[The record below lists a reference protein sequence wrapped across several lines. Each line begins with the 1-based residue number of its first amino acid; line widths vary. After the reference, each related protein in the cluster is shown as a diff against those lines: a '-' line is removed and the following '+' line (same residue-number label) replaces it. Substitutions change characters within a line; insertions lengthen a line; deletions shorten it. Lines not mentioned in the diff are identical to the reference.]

1 MTKWDNLWA
10 RPSTMLAMGVEVR
23 PSGWLE
29 ELEKEG
35 YLMQGKLEAILK
47 ICEEASNPKYIISF
61 DTLELA
67 LDNIKVVLGE

>member
-29 ELEKEG
+29 EVEKEG
-35 YLMQGKLEAILK
+35 YLMQEKLEAIRRIVSL
-47 ICEEASNPKYIISF
+47 EYVSNVSQVDRI
-61 DTLELA
+61 LE
-67 LDNIKVVLGE
+67 VLGDG